1 MWPAD
6 AARTLLITETVCR
19 YVKKYSCRSIHINV
33 LPPIRH
39 QRETKGTHTWPDPGP
54 GAKLSWREYIPYQ
67 ASPTNSPTGGWGS
80 HVLDL
85 ANQIP
90 ACAKIHR
97 LVLTVITC
105 FETVTGRH

>member
-1 MWPAD
+1 ME
-6 AARTLLITETVCR
+6 TLSVFSSRPLEKIFDYYYYDYSYGTVL
-19 YVKKYSCRSIHINV
+19 V
-33 LPPIRH
+33 
-39 QRETKGTHTWPDPGP
+39 
-54 GAKLSWREYIPYQ
+54 
-67 ASPTNSPTGGWGS
+67 GGWGS